1 MNDRRVY
8 DAAKELNLSSEA
20 LVHLLRELDF
30 KVRGYMSVV
39 TPEMLKKVKKKLEE
53 DKRRIKEKDREKEKL
68 RRGKKRKVER
78 RLRKPEEKKRAAIKV
93 KETLAKI
100 KTGEQKPKKREKVER
115 VETKSEKEVRKIQ
128 LPELVSVEELAKLLS
143 ASSLSLIAKCLE
155 LGLMVTINRRLD
167 YETASMIASEY
178 GHDTELISYYEEV
191 AEGKEEVEE
200 IERAPVVTVMGHVDH
215 GKTTLL
221 DYIRK
226 TNVIAKEKGGITQH
240 IGASIITYKDKK
252 ITFLDT
258 PGHKAFTAM
267 RARGAQITDIILIVV
282 AADDGVMPQTVEAID
297 HARDANVPIIVA
309 INKIDLEGARPDM
322 VKQQLAQHNLLLE
335 EIGGDVPAVMVSAK
349 TGMGIDDLLDSLLLI
364 AEMKELKAPL
374 KGNARGYIIETRLD
388 RYKGIVATV
397 LITKGQLKK
406 GNSFVAGTTYGKV
419 RAMYDEFN
427 RAIEEADPSMPVMV
441 LGFEHIPKVGDRFVV
456 LEDDRTAREIARK
469 RQLAERK
476 MIARPPV
483 VRTLQSIQDKI
494 QKGET
499 KELKVIIKG
508 DVGGSVE
515 AMSDS
520 LRELSTEETKITVV
534 HSGVGDI
541 TESDVL
547 LASVSDS
554 IIVGYHVGTPSSVKL
569 TAKHEG
575 VEIRVYDVIYKALE
589 DIKLALVG
597 LLEPTYEEKL
607 IGEAEIRQIFDI
619 PKVGKIAGCH
629 VKEGKVIKNAP
640 VKIVRDSGVV
650 GEGKIISLR
659 RTKNTV
665 NEVSAGFECG
675 IGFEEIDDFVVGD
688 IVQVYEMV
696 EKKREV

>member
-240 IGASIITYKDKK
+240 IGASIIAYKDKK

-258 PGHKAFTAM
+258 PGHEAFTAM

-282 AADDGVMPQTVEAID
+282 AADDGVMPQTVEALD

-349 TGMGIDDLLDSLLLI
+349 TGVGIDDLLDSLLLI

-374 KGNARGYIIETRLD
+374 KGNARGYIIEARLD
-388 RYKGIVATV
+388 RYKGTVATV

-427 RAIEEADPSMPVMV
+427 RAIEEAAPSMPVMV

-456 LEDDRTAREIARK
+456 LEDRTAREIARK
-469 RQLAERK
+469 RQLAKRE

-554 IIVGYHVGTPSSVKL
+554 IIVGYHAGTPSSVKM
-569 TAKHEG
+569 TAKREG

-607 IGEAEIRQIFDI
+607 IGEAEIRQIFNI
-619 PKVGKIAGCH
+619 PKIGKIAGCY
-629 VKEGKVIKNAP
+629 VKDGKVVKNAP
-640 VKIVRDSGVV
+640 VKIVRDSDVV

>member
-1 MNDRRVY
+1 
-8 DAAKELNLSSEA
+8 
-20 LVHLLRELDF
+20 
-30 KVRGYMSVV
+30 
-39 TPEMLKKVKKKLEE
+39 
-53 DKRRIKEKDREKEKL
+53 
-68 RRGKKRKVER
+68 
-78 RLRKPEEKKRAAIKV
+78 
-93 KETLAKI
+93 
-100 KTGEQKPKKREKVER
+100 
-115 VETKSEKEVRKIQ
+115 
-128 LPELVSVEELAKLLS
+128 
-143 ASSLSLIAKCLE
+143 
-155 LGLMVTINRRLD
+155 
-167 YETASMIASEY
+167 
-178 GHDTELISYYEEV
+178 
-191 AEGKEEVEE
+191 
-200 IERAPVVTVMGHVDH
+200 
-215 GKTTLL
+215 
-221 DYIRK
+221 
-226 TNVIAKEKGGITQH
+226 
-240 IGASIITYKDKK
+240 
-252 ITFLDT
+252 
-258 PGHKAFTAM
+258 
-267 RARGAQITDIILIVV
+267 
-282 AADDGVMPQTVEAID
+282 
-297 HARDANVPIIVA
+297 
-309 INKIDLEGARPDM
+309 
-322 VKQQLAQHNLLLE
+322 
-335 EIGGDVPAVMVSAK
+335 VSAK
-349 TGMGIDDLLDSLLLI
+349 TGVGIDDLLDSLLLI

-374 KGNARGYIIETRLD
+374 KGNARGYIIEARLD

-427 RAIEEADPSMPVMV
+427 KVIEEAYLSMPVMV

-456 LEDDRTAREIARK
+456 LEDRTAREIARK
-469 RQLAERK
+469 RQLAERE
-476 MIARPPV
+476 MVARPPV

-554 IIVGYHVGTPSSVKL
+554 IIVGYHAGIPSSVKM
-569 TAKHEG
+569 TAKREG

-607 IGEAEIRQIFDI
+607 IGEAEIRQIFNI
-619 PKVGKIAGCH
+619 PKIGKIAGCY
-629 VKEGKVIKNAP
+629 VKDGKVVKNAP
-640 VKIVRDSGVV
+640 VKIVRDSDVV

-659 RTKNTV
+659 RTKKTV

>member
-1 MNDRRVY
+1 
-8 DAAKELNLSSEA
+8 
-20 LVHLLRELDF
+20 
-30 KVRGYMSVV
+30 
-39 TPEMLKKVKKKLEE
+39 
-53 DKRRIKEKDREKEKL
+53 
-68 RRGKKRKVER
+68 
-78 RLRKPEEKKRAAIKV
+78 
-93 KETLAKI
+93 
-100 KTGEQKPKKREKVER
+100 
-115 VETKSEKEVRKIQ
+115 
-128 LPELVSVEELAKLLS
+128 
-143 ASSLSLIAKCLE
+143 
-155 LGLMVTINRRLD
+155 
-167 YETASMIASEY
+167 
-178 GHDTELISYYEEV
+178 
-191 AEGKEEVEE
+191 
-200 IERAPVVTVMGHVDH
+200 
-215 GKTTLL
+215 
-221 DYIRK
+221 
-226 TNVIAKEKGGITQH
+226 
-240 IGASIITYKDKK
+240 
-252 ITFLDT
+252 
-258 PGHKAFTAM
+258 
-267 RARGAQITDIILIVV
+267 
-282 AADDGVMPQTVEAID
+282 PQTVEAID

-309 INKIDLEGARPDM
+309 INKIDLEGARLDM

-349 TGMGIDDLLDSLLLI
+349 TGVGIDDLLDSLLLI
-364 AEMKELKAPL
+364 AEMKELKAPY
-374 KGNARGYIIETRLD
+374 KGNARGYIIEARLD
-388 RYKGIVATV
+388 RYKGIVATL

-419 RAMYDEFN
+419 RAIYDEFN
-427 RAIEEADPSMPVMV
+427 RAIEETDPSMPVMV

-456 LEDDRTAREIARK
+456 LEDRTAREIAHK
-469 RQLAERK
+469 RQLAERE
-476 MIARPPV
+476 MIARPPA

-554 IIVGYHVGTPSSVKL
+554 IIVGFHVGTPSSVKM
-569 TAKHEG
+569 TAKREG

-607 IGEAEIRQIFDI
+607 MGEAEIRQIFNI
-619 PKVGKIAGCH
+619 PKIGKIAGCY
-629 VKEGKVIKNAP
+629 VKDGKVVKNAP
-640 VKIVRDSGVV
+640 VKIVRDSDVV